1 MSIRNQNARYD
12 VVNLSLT
19 LILLLFLF
27 QNPVIARNHCVC
39 IMLLWYYYKVCRSRM
54 TKDSCFSFIIGF
66 CISSGL
72 LIRAEFTNLLQEIEI
87 LEDEI
92 LTPSESVN
100 H

>member
-1 MSIRNQNARYD
+1 
-12 VVNLSLT
+12 
-19 LILLLFLF
+19 
-27 QNPVIARNHCVC
+27 
-39 IMLLWYYYKVCRSRM
+39 M
-54 TKDSCFSFIIGF
+54 TKDSCFSFIIVF

-72 LIRAEFTNLLQEIEI
+72 LVRAEFTNFLQEIEI